1 LSNAFKHTLTG
12 KVEMGFTRNWERK
25 ELIFYVEDT
34 GTGISEQMQEKIF
47 NRFHKLDNLTQG
59 AGLGLSICQSLAGFM
74 GGRIEVASTPGQGS
88 TFSLALKDSLVTNE
102 DPLDEMMENTKDF
115 QEKHKDTLN
124 GMNILIAEDIYSNYY
139 LMESILQDTG
149 ANLTW
154 AKNGL
159 EAIEE
164 VEQKEFD
171 MVLMDL
177 KMPKMNGME
186 AASAIKEKKKNVP
199 ILAVTAFALSLDE
212 EKALNA
218 GCDGYIAKPVTKD
231 DLIRKIV
238 SLL

>member
-1 LSNAFKHTLTG
+1 
-12 KVEMGFTRNWERK
+12 
-25 ELIFYVEDT
+25 
-34 GTGISEQMQEKIF
+34 
-47 NRFHKLDNLTQG
+47 
-59 AGLGLSICQSLAGFM
+59 
-74 GGRIEVASTPGQGS
+74 
-88 TFSLALKDSLVTNE
+88 
-102 DPLDEMMENTKDF
+102 
-115 QEKHKDTLN
+115 
-124 GMNILIAEDIYSNYY
+124 MNILIAEDIYSNYY